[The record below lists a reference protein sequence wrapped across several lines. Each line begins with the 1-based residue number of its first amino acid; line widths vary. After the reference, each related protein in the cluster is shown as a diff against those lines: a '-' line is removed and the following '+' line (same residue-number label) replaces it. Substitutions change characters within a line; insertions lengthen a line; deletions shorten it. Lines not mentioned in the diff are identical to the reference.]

1 MNRDRSRSWLVLVL
15 AAVAVVLILL
25 HEGGQL
31 QPVENIVN
39 TVLDPIERAASG
51 VFGGIG
57 NLFGAVRDLNELR
70 TRNAE
75 LERQNQDALTEIARL
90 RGLEGENATLRQL
103 LNFTQENPAYKY
115 QTAAVIGRDPS
126 PYLRYITIN
135 AGSREGLQ
143 PGMPVVTAGST
154 LIGRVADVGFRSS
167 KVQLLNDVS
176 SAVNVRLQISNAT
189 GLAVGQQDG
198 SLQVQYLPLETTVSA
213 NDIALTS
220 GLGGNLPRNLVVGQV
235 MTVTKQDFEVA
246 QAAQLRPA
254 ADYERLNVV
263 LVITNFEAI
272 EPADSAP
279 VEATPAAETP
289 VGTPPTPAPNPAA
302 TPSGAT
308 PTPSG

>member
-1 MNRDRSRSWLVLVL
+1 MNRERSRTWLVLVL
-15 AAVAVVLILL
+15 TAVAVVLLLL

-31 QPVENIVN
+31 RPVENVLN
-39 TVLDPIERAASG
+39 TVLGPIERAASG

-57 NLFGAVRDLNELR
+57 DLFGVVRDLNELR

-75 LERQNQDALTEIARL
+75 LERQNQDLLTEIARL
-90 RGLEGENATLRQL
+90 KGLEGENVALRQL
-103 LNFTQENPAYKY
+103 LNFTQENPTYKY

-126 PYLRYITIN
+126 PYLHYITIN

-167 KVQLLNDVS
+167 KVQLLNDLS
-176 SAVNVRLQISNAT
+176 SAVNVRLQTSNVT

-198 SLQVQYLPLETTVSA
+198 SLLAQYIPLDAEIVE

-235 MTVTKQDFEVA
+235 SGVEKHDFDVSQSA
-246 QAAQLRPA
+246 KLRPA
-254 ADYERLNVV
+254 ADYERLDVV
-263 LVITNFEAI
+263 LVITNFETI
-272 EPADSAP
+272 ESA
-279 VEATPAAETP
+279 
-289 VGTPPTPAPNPAA
+289 
-302 TPSGAT
+302 SDAT
-308 PTPSG
+308 PTPEVTPTPTPTPNP